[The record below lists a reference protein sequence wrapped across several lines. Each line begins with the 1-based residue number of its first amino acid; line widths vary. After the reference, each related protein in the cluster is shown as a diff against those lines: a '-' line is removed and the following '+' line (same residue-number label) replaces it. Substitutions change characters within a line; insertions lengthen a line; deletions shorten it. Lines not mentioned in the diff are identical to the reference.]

1 MMINAVYL
9 LNDLPFQGAS
19 LACRLLT
26 QGVAL
31 GWIEPG
37 FQPAKIP
44 KAEQVR
50 NFSKAS
56 PFNGTTCRSKVQQL
70 FNRSM
75 LFKH

>member
-37 FQPAKIP
+37 FQPAKILQ
-44 KAEQVR
+44 AEPAR
-50 NFSKAS
+50 NFSMAS
-56 PFNGTTCRSKVQQL
+56 PFKAFGYA
-70 FNRSM
+70 
-75 LFKH
+75 